1 MLKYTK
7 LIGSSKV
14 SILMAIF
21 TLCAIDSSG
30 FLASD
35 RAASA
40 QSKPPQKSPAT
51 QPVNSTRNGWL
62 IDKIIGLL
70 KPKTSAGLSRGNG
83 IVCAESPVFKPDN
96 PYLWTRQPVLVWA
109 GDPSAIQLLDAQSQ
123 RVVWQK
129 SVARNTGTRQLKIDR
144 PLELGKRYIWRVV
157 AEPDHNAVN
166 PEVTFQM
173 VDLTQWKKIDRE
185 LKALEQKQKGQKLN
199 SEEIALERVNYF
211 AQRQMWGDVQETLA
225 ALPATIGQNP
235 AFIDLG
241 NKIREELSQCRQ
253 KLE

>member
-1 MLKYTK
+1 MLRHTK
-7 LIGSSKV
+7 LIGKFKL

-21 TLCAIDSSG
+21 TICAIDSSG
-30 FLASD
+30 FPASD
-35 RAASA
+35 RVASA
-40 QSKPPQKSPAT
+40 QSQPSQKSPTT
-51 QPVNSTRNGWL
+51 QPVSSTRNGWL

-70 KPKTSAGLSRGNG
+70 RPKTSAGGSRGDG
-83 IVCAESPVFKPDN
+83 IVCADSPIFKPDN
-96 PYLWTRQPVLVWA
+96 PYLWTRQPVLVWT
-109 GDPSAIQLLDAQSQ
+109 GNPSAIQLLDAQSQ

-129 SVARNTGTRQLKIDR
+129 SVARNTGTRQLRIDR
-144 PLELGKRYIWRVV
+144 LLELGKRYIWRVV
-157 AEPDHNAVN
+157 AEPNHNAVN
-166 PEVTFQM
+166 PEVAFQM
-173 VDLTQWKKIDRE
+173 VDPTQWKKIDRE

-225 ALPATIGQNP
+225 VLPATIGQNQE
-235 AFIDLG
+235 FIDLG